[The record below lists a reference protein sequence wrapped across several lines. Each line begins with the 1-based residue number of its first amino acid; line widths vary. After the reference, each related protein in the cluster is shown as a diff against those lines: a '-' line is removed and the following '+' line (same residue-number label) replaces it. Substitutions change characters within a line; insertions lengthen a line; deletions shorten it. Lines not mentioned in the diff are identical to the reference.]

1 MIMPAEMKDPQTYA
15 TIGAAMEVH
24 RQLGSGFLE
33 NVYNEALRIELDERG
48 IPHSREVDLIILYKG
63 QPLSCGYRADFI
75 CYGEVLVELKAIK
88 QLSSVER
95 AQVIDY
101 LKATGLRRALLF
113 NFGAGSLEY
122 ERLVLDAS
130 D

>member
-1 MIMPAEMKDPQTYA
+1 MPSEMKDPQTYA
-15 TIGAAMEVH
+15 IIGAAMEIH

-33 NVYNEALRIELDERG
+33 NVYHEALRIELDERS

-63 QPLSCGYRADFI
+63 QLLPCGYRADFI

-88 QLSSVER
+88 QLSSIER
-95 AQVIDY
+95 AQVINY
-101 LKATGLRRALLF
+101 LKATGPRRAILL

>member
-1 MIMPAEMKDPQTYA
+1 MPAETKDPQTYA
-15 TIGAAMEVH
+15 IIGAAMEVH

-33 NVYNEALRIELDERG
+33 NVYHEALRIELDERH
-48 IPHSREVDLIILYKG
+48 IPHSREVDLLILYKG

-95 AQVIDY
+95 AQVINY
-101 LKATGLRRALLF
+101 LKATGLQRALLF
-113 NFGAGSLEY
+113 NFGASSLEY